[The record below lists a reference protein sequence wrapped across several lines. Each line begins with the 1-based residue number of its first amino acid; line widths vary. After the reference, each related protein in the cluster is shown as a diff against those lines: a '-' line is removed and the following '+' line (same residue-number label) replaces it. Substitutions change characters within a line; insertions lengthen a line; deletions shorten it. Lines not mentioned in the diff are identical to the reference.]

1 MLTDEEQVG
10 VLSQLDE
17 QGGASLEL
25 KDSRAA
31 RSKAFNALAKS
42 ASMED
47 SVRNVLQPILGQ
59 YNPAI
64 LLARMILAGGG
75 DVAIASLRGTT
86 EKDDLSQ
93 QPMYEALYKALGGRF
108 DEKKVFFLD
117 DFYRSKR
124 LGVQSFLKRFETVIA
139 EQLSG
144 LSSRAPGHVK
154 SLPKMY
160 DSVVVYTG
168 IPAVAD
174 YLREYARR
182 RGIRNSLKVVEV
194 NSLSSDELAA
204 RLLRKNGVY
213 GGDTLHFF
221 NLEDTL
227 LALQSRFRIVM
238 KESRTV
244 VTTIPVR
251 KFLKKTNPRDWLKEV
266 SETTGI
272 PSRLLEV
279 DTSDFTSRAALRLQ
293 LDEGSS
299 RNKMLKEFAR
309 SKDS

>member
-1 MLTDEEQVG
+1 MLTDEEQID

-17 QGGASLEL
+17 QGGTSLDL

-42 ASMED
+42 ATMED
-47 SVRNVLQPILGQ
+47 SVRKFLQPVLSQ

-64 LLARMILAGGG
+64 LLARTILAGGG

-93 QPMYEALYKALGGRF
+93 QPMYETLHKALGGRF

-117 DFYRSKR
+117 DFHRSKR

-194 NSLSSDELAA
+194 NSISSDGLAA

-221 NLEDTL
+221 TLEDTL

-244 VTTIPVR
+244 VDTIPVR

-266 SETTGI
+266 SDATGI

-293 LDEGSS
+293 LDDGSS
-299 RNKMLKEFAR
+299 RNKMFKAFAR
-309 SKDS
+309 